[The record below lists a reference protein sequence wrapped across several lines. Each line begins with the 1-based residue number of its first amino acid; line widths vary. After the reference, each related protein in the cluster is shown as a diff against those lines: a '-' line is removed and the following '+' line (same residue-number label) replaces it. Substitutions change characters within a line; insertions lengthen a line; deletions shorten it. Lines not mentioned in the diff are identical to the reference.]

1 MKKKLVLGAL
11 CVSVIL
17 TTGIGASAVSYTH
30 LIANASPNLCLGI
43 WGYEEDMPDELKYK
57 C

>member
-17 TTGIGASAVSYTH
+17 TTGIGASAEVLS
-30 LIANASPNLCLGI
+30 LIHI
-43 WGYEEDMPDELKYK
+43 
-57 C
+57 